1 MDDEKKNLPEEFE
14 EFQEGY
20 TWKSM
25 IVPTIALIVS
35 IIALVCAF
43 KTACSC

>member
-35 IIALVCAF
+35 IITLVCALRG
-43 KTACSC
+43 TCNC